1 MSESLLW
8 YATRGAGI
16 VSLIML
22 TGVVCLGILT
32 AVRWQRP
39 GWPRFLSAELHR
51 SLALLTLVFLAIHI
65 VIAVVDPYT
74 SLGVAAALIPFSSP
88 YKQIW
93 LGLGSVALY
102 LLAAIVVTSLLRAR
116 LGHAAWRAVHW
127 LTYTAWPIALIHGFG
142 TGSDSAASWMWA
154 VDAACVICVLGAVA
168 WRLLTADNAEASRA
182 GALPIAPGQRE
193 YR

>member
-1 MSESLLW
+1 MSDSLLW

-22 TGVVCLGILT
+22 NAVVCLGIMT
-32 AVRWQRP
+32 SVRWQRP

-74 SLGVAAALIPFSSP
+74 SLGLAAALVPFSSS
-88 YKQIW
+88 YKQVW

-102 LLAAIVVTSLLRAR
+102 LLAAIIVTSLLRSR
-116 LGHAAWRAVHW
+116 LGHRAWRAVHW
-127 LTYTAWPIALIHGFG
+127 LTYAAWPIALIHGFG
-142 TGSDSAASWMWA
+142 TGTDSSATWMWA
-154 VDAACVICVLGAVA
+154 IDAGCVVLVLAAVA
-168 WRLLTADNAEASRA
+168 WRLLTADTAQAARD
-182 GALPIAPGQRE
+182 GALPTGPVGRLS
-193 YR
+193 R

>member
-1 MSESLLW
+1 MTENLLW

-16 VSLIML
+16 VSLLML
-22 TGVVCLGILT
+22 TGVVCLGIVT
-32 AVRWQRP
+32 SVRWQRT

-93 LGLGSVALY
+93 LGLGGVALY
-102 LLAAIVVTSLLRAR
+102 LLAAIIVTSLIRGR
-116 LGHAAWRAVHW
+116 LGHRTWRAVHW
-127 LTYTAWPIALIHGFG
+127 LTYAAWPIALVHGFG
-142 TGSDSAASWMWA
+142 TGSDSSATWMWA
-154 VDAACVICVLGAVA
+154 IDAGCVISVLAAVA
-168 WRLLTADNAEASRA
+168 WRLLAADSAQAVRDS
-182 GALPIAPGQRE
+182 ALPTSPGGPL